1 MQEMNMTV
9 RRWTQINCLILAAT
23 LVALAA
29 SPQVQ
34 AQSVAA
40 EQRALSIQ
48 RALERL
54 PRYGVFD
61 FLGFSVDRGT
71 VTLVG
76 YAYDGSLR
84 ADAEKAVKRVA
95 GVDEVANRIEV
106 LPASQNDD
114 RIRSA
119 TFSNIYTDAF
129 LSRYTSVGPRQVVE
143 EAYEF
148 ERYPGHQPFGRYPIR
163 IIVAGGRI
171 RLLGVVDTASD
182 RQLAEVR
189 AREIGGVF
197 EVRNELVIARK

>member
-1 MQEMNMTV
+1 MTL
-9 RRWTQINCLILAAT
+9 RNWTRITLMLPVA
-23 LVALAA
+23 LVALVT
-29 SPQVQ
+29 STGLQ
-34 AQSVAA
+34 AQSIAA
-40 EQRALSIQ
+40 EQRAQSIQ

-61 FLGFSVDRGT
+61 FLGFSLDRGT

-76 YAYDGSLR
+76 FAYDGMLK

-106 LPASQNDD
+106 LPASLNDD

-119 TFSNIYTDAF
+119 TFYNIYTDSS
-129 LSRYTSVGPRQVVE
+129 LSRYTSVGPRQVAE
-143 EAYEF
+143 EAYDF
-148 ERYPGHQPFGRYPIR
+148 GRYPGRQPFGRYPIR
-163 IIVAGGRI
+163 IIVDRGRTT
-171 RLLGVVDTASD
+171 LLGVVDSRMD

-197 EVRNELVIARK
+197 EVRNELMIAQN